1 MSKEV
6 YVIGEIRTNN
16 FSDKDLFDK
25 IGSLWRK
32 TNDYNI
38 ENDMKYGIYHQYE
51 NNYRGD
57 YTLSIAI
64 ESPLSNEKILIPEN
78 KYKVFE
84 CIQEGHS
91 VGETWKKIW
100 QLEDEKNLNRN
111 YSLDFEKYYP
121 DGKVEIHIAIK

>member
-16 FSDKDLFDK
+16 FSDKDLFEK

-32 TNDYNI
+32 TNDHNI

-51 NNYRGD
+51 NHYRGD
-57 YTLSIAI
+57 YTLSIATEI
-64 ESPLSNEKILIPEN
+64 PLSNEKILIPEN

-84 CIQEGHS
+84 CIQDEHS

-100 QLEDEKNLNRN
+100 QLEDEKKLNRN

>member
-16 FSDKDLFDK
+16 FSDKDLFEK

-32 TNDYNI
+32 TNDHNI
-38 ENDMKYGIYHQYE
+38 ENGMKYGIYHQYE
-51 NNYRGD
+51 NNYHGD
-57 YTLSIAI
+57 YTLSIATEI
-64 ESPLSNEKILIPEN
+64 PLSNEKILIPEN

-84 CIQEGHS
+84 CIQDEHS

-100 QLEDEKNLNRN
+100 QLEDEKKLNRN